1 MNEVRVDNVKVQEN
15 RLIKNGSFNAGLTG
29 YDPFIDA
36 SANATVVVDSLNEDN
51 AADFTIY
58 NTGDQ
63 AWKIQLIQEQ
73 VPLIKGKTYR
83 LTFKAKSSVDRSIMY
98 ALQRDGKA
106 DDVWTTY
113 LPEQIVPLKT
123 DYQEYS
129 YEFTMEEPDDLKAM
143 LSISLGAVEDKVI
156 EQEHRVVID
165 DIELEEVN

>member
-1 MNEVRVDNVKVQEN
+1 
-15 RLIKNGSFNAGLTG
+15 
-29 YDPFIDA
+29 
-36 SANATVVVDSLNEDN
+36 
-51 AADFTIY
+51 
-58 NTGDQ
+58 
-63 AWKIQLIQEQ
+63 
-73 VPLIKGKTYR
+73 
-83 LTFKAKSSVDRSIMY
+83 MY

-113 LPEQIVPLKT
+113 LPDQIVPLKT

-156 EQEHRVVID
+156 EQEHRVGID